1 MTTRGRH
8 SRRSGPGFYRDVLF
22 LVAGILLV
30 GAIVFGGLS
39 LWAGRGAGAGD
50 TTTSSIPANPDI
62 TTTTTITTPLN
73 TIDQATST
81 SDTPAPTTA
90 TTVTTIRELRP
101 PSEVRVVVLN
111 STGRT
116 SLAAD
121 LTGQLDGE
129 GYKTLPPDNYSPELS
144 DTTIFY
150 ADGFSLEAQA
160 LAESVPDA
168 ILSTDQDPIQ
178 SSGADLVVVIG
189 SSYPG

>member
-1 MTTRGRH
+1 M
-8 SRRSGPGFYRDVLF
+8 
-22 LVAGILLV
+22 AGILLV

-39 LWAGRGAGAGD
+39 LWAGRGSGAGD
-50 TTTSSIPANPDI
+50 TTTSTSAGPDI
-62 TTTTTITTPLN
+62 TTTTTSTTSPVS
-73 TIDQATST
+73 TIDETTST
-81 SDTPAPTTA
+81 SSTSTTTTAPTS
-90 TTVTTIRELRP
+90 TTIREVRS
-101 PSEVRVVVLN
+101 PSEVTVVVLN

-116 SLAAD
+116 GLAAD
-121 LTGQLDGE
+121 LTGQLE
-129 GYKTLPPDNYSPELS
+129 GLGYETLPPDNYSPTLS

>member
-1 MTTRGRH
+1 MSTRGRH

-39 LWAGRGAGAGD
+39 LWAGRGSGGD
-50 TTTSSIPANPDI
+50 ETTTTSVSPDV
-62 TTTTTITTPLN
+62 TTTTTTTVPTSTFDGSSSTTPVTTGP
-73 TIDQATST
+73 TIVTT
-81 SDTPAPTTA
+81 PTTVRA
-90 TTVTTIRELRP
+90 LRP
-101 PSEVRVVVLN
+101 PSDMTVMVFN

-116 SLAAD
+116 GLAAD
-121 LTGQLDGE
+121 LTGQLE
-129 GYKTLPPDNYSPELS
+129 GLGYEMLPPDNYTTELS

-160 LAESVPDA
+160 LADSLSDA
-168 ILSTDQDPIQ
+168 VLSTDQEPIQ